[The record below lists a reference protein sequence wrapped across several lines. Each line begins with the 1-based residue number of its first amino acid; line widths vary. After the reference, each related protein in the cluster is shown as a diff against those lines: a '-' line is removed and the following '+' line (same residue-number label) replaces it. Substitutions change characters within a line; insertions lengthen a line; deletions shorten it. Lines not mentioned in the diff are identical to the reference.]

1 MRTPTVSP
9 LKLCRHRHTRIY
21 GQFCKMQEKASQVS
35 IDVTTF
41 FMLSVAT
48 IAANIYFLQSM
59 LKDQPTCGEDYSV
72 MERVAT

>member
-1 MRTPTVSP
+1 
-9 LKLCRHRHTRIY
+9 
-21 GQFCKMQEKASQVS
+21 MQEKASQVS